1 MLALKINS
9 FNFLKN
15 IYAFLF
21 SKYGLVVFLFLNT
34 PICYGQQNSIKEHSN
49 LFLLVSNKVDSIL
62 GNDFLL
68 MNARF
73 LINKY
78 PRAKGKPY
86 FETTT
91 DAPGKLVLGKK
102 EYNNIKLIYDIYDQ
116 KLSFVVEKTGI
127 NGTILELNNQ
137 VISKFYLDN
146 KVFINSSES
155 AILPQT
161 GFYEEIFLGKHLRV
175 YARYS
180 KEFIDRITD
189 EYIGE
194 FSLQKRRLL
203 FNLDG
208 KNVDVSS
215 KHGFLKI
222 FAGKSRQIDSFLSKN
237 KIRFSKSN
245 SVELRKLFEYTDSL
259 L

>member
-1 MLALKINS
+1 MGYHHYRLAGFFYI
-9 FNFLKN
+9 
-15 IYAFLF
+15 
-21 SKYGLVVFLFLNT
+21 VFLFLHT
-34 PICYGQQNSIKEHSN
+34 PNCFGQQYSLKERSN
-49 LFLLVSNKVDSIL
+49 LFQLVNNKVDSIL

-86 FETTT
+86 FETTNDT
-91 DAPGKLVLGKK
+91 PGKLVLGKK
-102 EYNNIKLIYDIYDQ
+102 EYNDIRLMYDIYDQ
-116 KLSFVVEKTGI
+116 KLSFVVEKTGN

-137 VISKFYLDN
+137 VITRFYLDN
-146 KVFINSSES
+146 KIFVNSCELPV
-155 AILPQT
+155 LPQT
-161 GFYEEIFLGKHLRV
+161 GFYEEIFLGKHLKV
-175 YARYS
+175 YARWS

-203 FNLDG
+203 FDLDG
-208 KNVDVSS
+208 KIVDVSS
-215 KHGFLKI
+215 QHGFLKI
-222 FAGKSRQIDSFLSKN
+222 FAGESKQIKSFLQKK
-237 KIRFSKSN
+237 KIRFSKSDN
-245 SVELRKLFEYTDSL
+245 TELIKLFEYTDSL